1 MSFTSLREKHL
12 LSRETLSVAG
22 GAAGLTQAGRSRQPA
37 VGATGVGASFATALA
52 TRARRI
58 SMNVGLPV

>member
-12 LSRETLSVAG
+12 LSQETLSVAG
-22 GAAGLTQAGRSRQPA
+22 GAAGLTQAGRGRQSA
-37 VGATGVGASFATALA
+37 VLAIGAGVSFATGLA